1 MQHEITQAI
10 PLLDEQGELT
20 QPGVGPEAAACV
32 RPLQGEGRPSP
43 SEGEGLLS
51 GDEPP
56 VRPGPH
62 HFGQPLHGMDPS
74 P

>member
-20 QPGVGPEAAACV
+20 QPGWARRLLPVYDRSKV
-32 RPLQGEGRPSP
+32 RARAHWPSP
-43 SEGEGLLS
+43 FRTTATWGWT
-51 GDEPP
+51 
-56 VRPGPH
+56 
-62 HFGQPLHGMDPS
+62 PS